1 MDVHPISE
9 LVNVQAAGLQM
20 ESVET
25 SSSRK
30 SAVPSACNQ
39 RGAVIR
45 RRKSKQ
51 TSATPEASIG
61 GRIPDLACVKQEPE
75 TDATKNLRKRRRRSG
90 VDMVMEVE
98 SSLPSNPHS
107 STRPR
112 HLVTRR
118 YSPSPEVR
126 VGSRLRSII
135 ASVPVN
141 RGKIE
146 RNKTEFPLSKLPSDC
161 EITSNVICDRLRCNV
176 EEFSLNKPKRST
188 NIKNAIK
195 SDNIGV
201 IALPKNECSFA
212 VANEQPISYSSDDD
226 DEENEQDS
234 VPVVRMADIGAAPFS
249 AAVLAGPPPSLTSKA
264 TRRRTPVPVIKLP
277 NRRSFDL
284 GKRRGSREMHVLP
297 SSSQTPKQQRKP
309 SVSAVTETCLTKDPE
324 SVSFETVY
332 VMPVKTENFTLTV
345 AQPSCRSKHMRGIS
359 TKEKNV
365 TSPCPLGS
373 RPRRVSAE
381 KTLEFLAEV
390 TRRKHSTSRDAAAGT
405 AAFLT
410 SRSPSTTSDV
420 SLSHNVNDEAEILSS
435 PSARISAVIE
445 SVVKDKRT
453 LRKESHPVSRS
464 ETADSPPSSPG
475 STRNSPSDSDWS
487 ASASAEGEIIRC
499 EEGVQMRETRGSSF
513 RGRNGRG
520 RGGSSAVKTRGARS
534 KRTVVDGNGELSSST
549 SRASPTV
556 LNVRRSGR
564 THTPSSKLT
573 DNEQSAKPSRSWSP
587 AKHVNPNSALGIL
600 RRVSRSPSP
609 QLTRHLVRAAEE
621 KEKSLGVSPEA
632 PAPSKEE
639 TKDVEELENK
649 KGEETAADPKL
660 LEEKAIDST
669 PDLETSDHPIVS
681 SETHKSDV
689 PECSAS
695 TSDLETVQTAVEV
708 QHEPDQKEVE
718 NVEQRKAAGRDVV
731 DPAPVAQVGR
741 LSSRTVRP
749 SSRFVNSDF
758 VSPLRKK
765 RRTTDDSKKAV
776 PKKEGDPTNTDV
788 PEQGLESTANALK
801 AEQASEAAAS
811 SNTTANATA
820 KKQPVPFKRSHVMK
834 TRRGA
839 REKPTIRLKIV
850 FGRSPSV
857 RLVEANSSGKAEPTV
872 PSEVSS
878 LPQPLKRKSPA
889 KRYISPWSQYV
900 PSVKPVLGNIY
911 YSDGTVE
918 KLGVSVNAVM
928 DRLLAEVCQDG
939 ITRHSTIIN
948 KREKKKRNMEKARER
963 VHRLKEEREA
973 RAAQGIPTMT
983 ATSQSS
989 QSQQQQELGPRIR
1002 SGRHRLLQKDFLYPS
1017 LKREMKAE
1025 KKKNEEIRRQ
1035 RSRNVMNQL
1044 ADSTRETNSP
1054 VTSRRTVPLRE
1065 PSPYDPEKEAKLLQ
1079 EAEEREKKKRLTMP
1093 ISFNTFL
1100 SSKTSALIAQPL
1112 LQPQR
1117 CNDRNAAPDNFFR
1130 ELLLPHRGA
1139 NEPLEETWNE
1149 FDVDADDGLDVT
1161 TIDAVH
1167 IPKLDDYV
1175 APPEPDESAEP
1186 VAAAVEKMLM
1196 RPPIYCQEDGI
1207 SFLYERALEQPELR
1221 RNLLSMAIDC
1231 ISALHVARLSACGR
1245 EAAVIIYN
1253 AVTHQAVKMR
1263 DVICMFS
1270 REREEAVFW
1279 MHRYLVEMLPVE
1291 LLATYLFLLRH
1302 TRLLNCQVK
1311 SIIRSTQNDTSPWPE
1326 ITSIIGKYVEVSV
1339 VEPDAA
1345 ELDRTIVPGSLSDVV
1360 FVLVAPNISVGD
1372 FSVRERYH
1380 DTIFKWLREIGNPA
1394 SVVVRLK
1401 LDDSFSTAL
1410 SEVFFTAV
1418 NIISRAV
1425 TKLVREYKQKR
1436 IVLVGWGTTC
1446 CLNHVVLN
1454 TVPGV
1459 SSIIDLAFPVLTLEG
1474 SRGEPEDDILLTY
1487 CPTLFVVGAEA
1498 CDYNAKAMKMM
1509 RASMIMPTGLVVI
1522 GHANSNLLVSCPT
1535 LSRLRVTQKVVNR
1548 CVVEQICDF
1557 LAMDWTKRERS
1568 RLVPMPLNDVFKVD
1582 LMQLKV
1588 DEKAAHASRR
1598 AKDDPGDNR
1607 ARKKKSDVVLP
1618 SPAVREAS
1626 PSPHPVSQLDS
1637 VRSNF
1642 QNVLKKAGS
1651 EKSLTWPEERQQPPS
1666 TFKEPRLPPKPGSSL
1681 ASPVSGSTESPNL
1694 LDPASISLT

>member
-1 MDVHPISE
+1 MPRVLVHWVADPGE
-9 LVNVQAAGLQM
+9 FL
-20 ESVET
+20 
-25 SSSRK
+25 
-30 SAVPSACNQ
+30 
-39 RGAVIR
+39 
-45 RRKSKQ
+45 
-51 TSATPEASIG
+51 
-61 GRIPDLACVKQEPE
+61 
-75 TDATKNLRKRRRRSG
+75 LRKLWNFSQRY
-90 VDMVMEVE
+90 
-98 SSLPSNPHS
+98 
-107 STRPR
+107 TRP
-112 HLVTRR
+112 
-118 YSPSPEVR
+118 
-126 VGSRLRSII
+126 I
-135 ASVPVN
+135 
-141 RGKIE
+141 
-146 RNKTEFPLSKLPSDC
+146 
-161 EITSNVICDRLRCNV
+161 
-176 EEFSLNKPKRST
+176 
-188 NIKNAIK
+188 
-195 SDNIGV
+195 
-201 IALPKNECSFA
+201 
-212 VANEQPISYSSDDD
+212 
-226 DEENEQDS
+226 
-234 VPVVRMADIGAAPFS
+234 
-249 AAVLAGPPPSLTSKA
+249 
-264 TRRRTPVPVIKLP
+264 
-277 NRRSFDL
+277 
-284 GKRRGSREMHVLP
+284 
-297 SSSQTPKQQRKP
+297 
-309 SVSAVTETCLTKDPE
+309 
-324 SVSFETVY
+324 
-332 VMPVKTENFTLTV
+332 
-345 AQPSCRSKHMRGIS
+345 
-359 TKEKNV
+359 
-365 TSPCPLGS
+365 
-373 RPRRVSAE
+373 
-381 KTLEFLAEV
+381 
-390 TRRKHSTSRDAAAGT
+390 
-405 AAFLT
+405 
-410 SRSPSTTSDV
+410 
-420 SLSHNVNDEAEILSS
+420 
-435 PSARISAVIE
+435 
-445 SVVKDKRT
+445 
-453 LRKESHPVSRS
+453 
-464 ETADSPPSSPG
+464 
-475 STRNSPSDSDWS
+475 
-487 ASASAEGEIIRC
+487 
-499 EEGVQMRETRGSSF
+499 
-513 RGRNGRG
+513 
-520 RGGSSAVKTRGARS
+520 
-534 KRTVVDGNGELSSST
+534 
-549 SRASPTV
+549 
-556 LNVRRSGR
+556 
-564 THTPSSKLT
+564 
-573 DNEQSAKPSRSWSP
+573 
-587 AKHVNPNSALGIL
+587 
-600 RRVSRSPSP
+600 RSPSP

-621 KEKSLGVSPEA
+621 KEKSLGETAEA
-632 PAPSKEE
+632 SAPSKEE

-660 LEEKAIDST
+660 LEEKAIDCT

-695 TSDLETVQTAVEV
+695 ASDLETVQTAVEV

-776 PKKEGDPTNTDV
+776 PKKEGDIANTDA
-788 PEQGLESTANALK
+788 PEQVLESAANALK
-801 AEQASEAAAS
+801 AEQALEAAAS

-1025 KKKNEEIRRQ
+1025 KKK
-1035 RSRNVMNQL
+1035 
-1044 ADSTRETNSP
+1044 
-1054 VTSRRTVPLRE
+1054 
-1065 PSPYDPEKEAKLLQ
+1065 
-1079 EAEEREKKKRLTMP
+1079 
-1093 ISFNTFL
+1093 
-1100 SSKTSALIAQPL
+1100 
-1112 LQPQR
+1112 PQR

-1130 ELLLPHRGA
+1130 ELLLPHRGT

-1401 LDDSFSTAL
+1401 LDDSFSAAL

-1446 CLNHVVLN
+1446 CFNHVV
-1454 TVPGV
+1454 
-1459 SSIIDLAFPVLTLEG
+1459 S
-1474 SRGEPEDDILLTY
+1474 
-1487 CPTLFVVGAEA
+1487 
-1498 CDYNAKAMKMM
+1498 
-1509 RASMIMPTGLVVI
+1509 
-1522 GHANSNLLVSCPT
+1522 
-1535 LSRLRVTQKVVNR
+1535 
-1548 CVVEQICDF
+1548 
-1557 LAMDWTKRERS
+1557 
-1568 RLVPMPLNDVFKVD
+1568 
-1582 LMQLKV
+1582 
-1588 DEKAAHASRR
+1588 
-1598 AKDDPGDNR
+1598 
-1607 ARKKKSDVVLP
+1607 
-1618 SPAVREAS
+1618 
-1626 PSPHPVSQLDS
+1626 
-1637 VRSNF
+1637 
-1642 QNVLKKAGS
+1642 
-1651 EKSLTWPEERQQPPS
+1651 
-1666 TFKEPRLPPKPGSSL
+1666 
-1681 ASPVSGSTESPNL
+1681 
-1694 LDPASISLT
+1694 